1 MNTTYLALEVR
12 RVLRSPRTVMFVV
25 GIPVLYFFIFK
36 GLYGASAEAT
46 AYLMGG
52 MAAFGA
58 MMGTLFTGA
67 RTTTERA
74 VGWQRQLRLTPLT
87 PAQYLLGKGI
97 VGVAIG
103 LIPVVLI
110 ALAGALFGG
119 VTLTGGGWVQLIL
132 GVWIAALPFAALG
145 LLIGQLASTESLQ
158 IYTMSVMLLC
168 GFLGGLWIPPTS
180 FPSWLAGIA
189 KILPSYWMADIGHG
203 AVLHNSQLGTAA
215 AVLGAWTIVLAAMV
229 MVRYRKDSART

>member
-1 MNTTYLALEVR
+1 MNTTYLALEAK
-12 RVLRSPRTVMFVV
+12 RVLRSPRTLMFVV
-25 GIPVLYFFIFK
+25 GMPVLYFFIFK
-36 GLYGASAEAT
+36 GLYGASAGAT

-97 VGVAIG
+97 VGMAIG

-110 ALAGALFGG
+110 AVAGVLFGG
-119 VTLTGGGWVQLIL
+119 VTLGAGGWVQLVV
-132 GVWIAALPFAALG
+132 GVWLAALPFAALG
-145 LLIGQLASTESLQ
+145 LLVGQLATTESVQ
-158 IYTMSVMLLC
+158 IYTMSIMLLC

-180 FPSWLAGIA
+180 FPLWLANVS

-203 AVLHNSQLGTAA
+203 AVLHNTQLGTAA
-215 AVLGAWTIVLAAMV
+215 LVLGAWTIVLAAMV
-229 MVRYRKDSART
+229 MVRYRRDSARR